1 MQKGNLF
8 TSRHFL
14 IILLTTIILVV
25 IDLFTKEW
33 IRTYPLSQLIQR
45 LGFLRI
51 VHWQNTGA
59 AFGIFQG
66 HPVALAIIAAVEVV
80 ALLALA
86 WYVYRRF
93 PYLITTWNLIA
104 IGLIIGGAI
113 GNLIDRLRF
122 DGNVTDF
129 LDVGFWPAFNA
140 ADSGVTVGAIMLAIT
155 ILRLAIKEKR

>member
-140 ADSGVTVGAIMLAIT
+140 ADSGVTVGAIMFAIT